1 MWSKITEIQIHRVL
15 IKFLWQVSTPQEL
28 WGSELAD
35 KIPTADFTQVSLKL
49 SKTKKQR
56 TDDRWWQERQDTSF
70 LWMQIQVMEDDAALL
85 DWLETLDRL
94 ALASPL
100 KQVILVRRLGFVL
113 VRGVPVERG
122 PVPKLQVNK
131 IKWVLGNI
139 HAHKLPH
146 RRGWLLRDWPT
157 MVLDILL
164 RWLDIE

>member
-1 MWSKITEIQIHRVL
+1 MHRVL
-15 IKFLWQVSTPQEL
+15 IKSFLQVSTPQEL

-56 TDDRWWQERQDTSF
+56 TDDRWWEERQDISF
-70 LWMQIQVMEDDAALL
+70 LWMKIQVMEDDAALL

-100 KQVILVRRLGFVL
+100 KQVILVCRLGFVL

-122 PVPKLQVNK
+122 PVPKLQVDK
-131 IKWVLGNI
+131 MKWDPGKGTFQKRFSGFNGKSPLKRFWKV
-139 HAHKLPH
+139 P
-146 RRGWLLRDWPT
+146 
-157 MVLDILL
+157 
-164 RWLDIE
+164 

>member
-1 MWSKITEIQIHRVL
+1 MIQVPPPLCDIKDQILQIYRVL
-15 IKFLWQVSTPQEL
+15 IKSFLQVSTPQEL

-49 SKTKKQR
+49 SKTKNKEQMIN
-56 TDDRWWQERQDTSF
+56 DDKRDF

-94 ALASPL
+94 ALAPPL
-100 KQVILVRRLGFVL
+100 KQVILVCRLGFVL

-131 IKWVLGNI
+131 IK
-139 HAHKLPH
+139 
-146 RRGWLLRDWPT
+146 
-157 MVLDILL
+157 
-164 RWLDIE
+164 